1 MNKIIDIQTLTET
14 IKALKM
20 KGLIYNEADL
30 CQKSG
35 VPQSYLSDMKAGR
48 RPISEEMIQRIE
60 KTFPEFF
67 GIEILTKDKDE
78 PTLGEIYRMLCDHD
92 IRFHDLANRILDGMG
107 VAPKKEKLA

>member
-1 MNKIIDIQTLTET
+1 MYKIIDIQTLIKA

-20 KGLIYNEADL
+20 NGLIYNEADL

-48 RPISEEMIQRIE
+48 RPISDEMVQRIE

-67 GIEILTKDKDE
+67 GVEIQMKEPDE
-78 PTLGEIYRMLCDHD
+78 PTLGEVARMIADHD
-92 IRFHDLANRILDGMG
+92 RRFHDQMERIMDAMG
-107 VAPKKEKLA
+107 IAPKKVASL